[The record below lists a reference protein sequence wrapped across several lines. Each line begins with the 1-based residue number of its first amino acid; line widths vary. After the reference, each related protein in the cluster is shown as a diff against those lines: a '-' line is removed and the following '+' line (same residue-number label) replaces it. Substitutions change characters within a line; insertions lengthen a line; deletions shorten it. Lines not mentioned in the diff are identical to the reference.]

1 MAFRTN
7 PYLEE
12 LEKKHPKLF
21 FVISIIISL
30 LVLLFG
36 FWYLFEYKEDIGED
50 KTIPIVMIVLG
61 ALGLVC
67 TLLLK
72 IFKKK

>member
-36 FWYLFEYKEDIGED
+36 FWYLFEHKEDIGED
-50 KTIPIVMIVLG
+50 KTIPIVIIVLG

>member
-1 MAFRTN
+1 MALKTN

-36 FWYLFEYKEDIGED
+36 LWYLFEYKEDIGEE
-50 KTIPIVMIVLG
+50 KTIPIIMIVLG
-61 ALGLVC
+61 ALGLFC
-67 TLLLK
+67 TLLVK

>member
-67 TLLLK
+67 TLLLR

>member
-1 MAFRTN
+1 MAFKTN

-36 FWYLFEYKEDIGED
+36 LWYLFEYKEDIIED
-50 KTIPIVMIVLG
+50 KTVPVMMIVLG
-61 ALGLVC
+61 ALGLLC
-67 TLLLK
+67 ALLLK